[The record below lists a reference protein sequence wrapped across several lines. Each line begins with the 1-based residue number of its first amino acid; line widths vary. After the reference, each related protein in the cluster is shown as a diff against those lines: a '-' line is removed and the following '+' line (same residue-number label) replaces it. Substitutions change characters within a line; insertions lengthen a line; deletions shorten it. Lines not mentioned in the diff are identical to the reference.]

1 MKIRSIAVMA
11 AVAAGA
17 FAGYANADE
26 LADITA
32 AKTLRCGTFADVPP
46 FASPDP
52 KTREMVGFD
61 VDLCR
66 AIARELGVNAEIKP
80 VSVEA
85 RVPEV
90 KLGHVDI
97 AVANLAYTL
106 SRAEQIQ
113 FSDPY
118 YLAKEMLIVKA
129 NDPGQK
135 KADFEGKRLAST
147 KGSTSELAIRKN
159 KSDALTFQDTGS
171 AYLAVQQG
179 KARGLVANTMTT
191 TKIVNE
197 SKTKG
202 AEMRMIEEPMLYQP
216 IGVGM
221 KKDEPAPTTKINE
234 ILVKLDTSGE
244 INQIWDKW
252 LGPNTEY
259 KMTRKDK
266 VVPIGELK
274 FEPIPK
280 LYVLRRCA
288 MRLANERAASTCP
301 TFKAFDG

>member
-1 MKIRSIAVMA
+1 MKMRSIAVMA
-11 AVAAGA
+11 AVTTGA
-17 FAGYANADE
+17 FAGHANADE
-26 LADITA
+26 LADITT
-32 AKTLRCGTFADVPP
+32 AKILRCGTFADVPP

-202 AEMRMIEEPMLYQP
+202 AEMRMIDEPMLYQP

-221 KKDEPAPTTKINE
+221 KKGEPALTTKINE

-274 FEPIPK
+274 FEPIP
-280 LYVLRRCA
+280 
-288 MRLANERAASTCP
+288 
-301 TFKAFDG
+301 